1 MSDYLD
7 LMENENFKEAFEMFC
22 QEYGLE
28 VSEET
33 FEETYRG
40 YFTSNYDIALYLI
53 EDQYAQDISSTM
65 SDVWNNLNYEG
76 VIDDYE
82 RYYDVFC
89 MNGYLFRA

>member
-7 LMENENFKEAFEMFC
+7 LMENENFKESFEEFC
-22 QEYGLE
+22 GTYGLE

-40 YFTSNYDIALYLI
+40 YFANNYDVALYMI
-53 EDQYAQDISSTM
+53 EDQYFQDISETM
-65 SDVWNNLNYEG
+65 PDVWNNLNYEG
-76 VIDDYE
+76 IVDDYISQ
-82 RYYDVFC
+82 YNFFC

>member
-7 LMENENFKEAFEMFC
+7 LMENENFKEAFELFC
-22 QEYGLE
+22 QEYCLE

-40 YFTSNYDIALYLI
+40 YFTYNYDVALYLI
-53 EDQYAQDISSTM
+53 EDQYGQDISSTM
-65 SDVWNNLNYEG
+65 PDVWNNLNYEG
-76 VIDDYE
+76 IVDDYISQ
-82 RYYDVFC
+82 YNFFC